1 MADRIEKLIKDAD
14 FTKESNLYERLEKQL
29 FSNKT
34 IDFMKD
40 RKLAE
45 EDLEMLAAAGSA
57 DNLTGRADNVA
68 GSADDDKESQTGR
81 RYEIY

>member
-45 EDLEMLAAAGSA
+45 EDLEMLAAAGDVDVIA
-57 DNLTGRADNVA
+57 LRKNDER
-68 GSADDDKESQTGR
+68 
-81 RYEIY
+81 

>member
-14 FTKESNLYERLEKQL
+14 FNKESNLYERLEKQL

-40 RKLAE
+40 RKLSE
-45 EDLEMLAAAGSA
+45 QDLEMLAAAGNP
-57 DNLTGRADNVA
+57 DVVHHLKRD
-68 GSADDDKESQTGR
+68 ER
-81 RYEIY
+81 